1 MSIRS
6 FLRTCILLAAML
18 PSIAS
23 QGCTSFIISGRA
35 SKDGRPMIFKNRDA
49 SSANNLMLLVQGST
63 YKYVGL
69 VTSASSSPS
78 SVWAGHNEVGFAIL
92 NTAAYNLNGCEG
104 GGGGNDGSIMR
115 KALATCR
122 TLKDFESMLYS
133 MDPISANSNYAVLD
147 AEGGCAYY
155 ETGHS
160 SFVKFDANNPQDAPD
175 GYIVRTN
182 HGMTGCHDLDE
193 GVERYTAISE
203 FIEDAK
209 RTDRFE
215 CEYLLANAPRYLT
228 HGLTKMNL
236 YDFMPMDE
244 TCTRMFPFN
253 DFIPRY
259 ISTAAI
265 LIQGVLRGE
274 SPANTISWAQVGW
287 PMAAVAIPLMVYED
301 VPLPSVVTAT
311 SGSTCWMS
319 RKANEEK
326 MKVFCLTRGKKQDYI
341 DLAKLVNERG
351 TGIAQRIIPFE
362 AEVVRRGNEAIKKIR
377 RGINGKGILS
387 DYYTWVDQYV
397 KENYPSKIEAFEI
410 ANR

>member
-1 MSIRS
+1 MRNFIARTSALL
-6 FLRTCILLAAML
+6 FLLLPAA
-18 PSIAS
+18 A
-23 QGCTSFIISGRA
+23 QACTSVIVSGRA

-49 SSANNLMLLVQGST
+49 SSANNLMMLVQGET

-69 VTSASSSPS
+69 VTSASKSPS

-115 KALATCR
+115 KALETCR
-122 TLKDFESMLYS
+122 TLKDFENMLYAT
-133 MDPISANSNYAVLD
+133 PQPWGLNSNYAVLD

-155 ETGHS
+155 ETGS
-160 SFVKFDANNPQDAPD
+160 MGFVKFDANNPQDAPD

-182 HGMTGCHDLDE
+182 HGMSGCRDLDE
-193 GVERYTAISE
+193 GVERYTAVSE
-203 FIEDAK
+203 FMANAK
-209 RTDRFE
+209 REDCLE
-215 CEYLLANAPRYLT
+215 AEYLFTNIPRYLT
-228 HGLTKMNL
+228 HGLTKINL
-236 YDFMPMDE
+236 YDMMPLDE

-259 ISTAAI
+259 TSTAAV

-274 SPANTISWAQVGW
+274 SPANTVSWSQVGW
-287 PMAAVAIPLMVYED
+287 PLAAVAVPLMVYEN
-301 VPLPSVVTAT
+301 VPLPSIVTAT

-326 MKVFCLTRGKKQDYI
+326 HKVFCLTRGKKQDYI
-341 DLAKLVNERG
+341 DVAKLVNERG
-351 TGIAQRIIPFE
+351 TGIAQRILPVE
-362 AEVVRRGNEAIKKIR
+362 AEVVRRGNDAIKRVRK
-377 RGINGKGILS
+377 GQNGERALR
-387 DYYTWVDQYV
+387 DYYSWVDEYV
-397 KENYPSKIEAFEI
+397 QENYPSEIEPAEI